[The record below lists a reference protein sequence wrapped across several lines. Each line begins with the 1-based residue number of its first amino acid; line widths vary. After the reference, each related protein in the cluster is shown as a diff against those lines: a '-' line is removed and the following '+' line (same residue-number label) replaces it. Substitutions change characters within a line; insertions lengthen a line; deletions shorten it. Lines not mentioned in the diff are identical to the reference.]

1 MLTSCDVSSL
11 VIDSL
16 CDQASSQKVAIG
28 CFYFDFAARKEPSL
42 ASMLGALLKQIVSGL
57 EEMPEEIAQAYEDQK
72 TVIGGRGPQL
82 ADIVEMLRTASSR
95 KPIFICIDALDECV
109 AAYWVKLLDSLD
121 QILQG
126 SPGAW
131 MFVTG
136 RACWIV
142 AYRAWGY
149 AGCGYAGLRYAVRR
163 WKGTGH
169 MSLWFSRLCT

>member
-16 CDQASSQKVAIG
+16 CDQARSQKVAIG
-28 CFYFDFAARKEPSL
+28 CFYFDFAAQKEPSL

-149 AGCGYAGLRYAVRR
+149 AGLRICRIALCG
-163 WKGTGH
+163 
-169 MSLWFSRLCT
+169 